1 MVEVKCP
8 SKPRS
13 LSATDIDSDPQAL
26 RRTCIL
32 GALDGFVDQL
42 LGVVGIAPA
51 LKLDPF
57 VGFKV
62 LVVLKKMLDLVK
74 GDLG

>member
-8 SKPRS
+8 SKPCS

-32 GALDGFVDQL
+32 GALDGF
-42 LGVVGIAPA
+42 
-51 LKLDPF
+51 LD
-57 VGFKV
+57 
-62 LVVLKKMLDLVK
+62 
-74 GDLG
+74 